1 MRDEPSDSSTPGAQ
15 PTGPAQPTQASR
27 APLPPLVDPDA
38 LGRYL
43 AQALPGPDAE
53 MPLQVERI
61 RGGHSNET
69 FFVTRGR
76 DQWALRRPPRGPLLP
91 TAHDVGREYRVLRG
105 LERTNVPIPRPILF
119 CEDTSVIGAPFYLM
133 ERAHGV
139 VIRATLP
146 PAFQAD
152 VAAREGLGY
161 AVIDTLADLH
171 AVDWQAVGLA
181 DLGKPQGYLERQLR
195 RWTGQLDASR
205 NRPLPDLDA
214 VTAWLQ
220 THLPESPAA
229 TVVHGD
235 YRLDNLM
242 FAPEP
247 PARTVAILDW
257 EMATLGDPLADV
269 GYLLSFWREPG
280 DPDFGALGDAAWNVT
295 AQPGFP
301 TRAQLVERY
310 AARTGRQ
317 MGHVNF
323 YVALAI
329 WKLAILLEGSY
340 KRHLSGTTDDPFFA
354 TLGQGIPMLARR
366 ALAVCEGAAGV

>member
-1 MRDEPSDSSTPGAQ
+1 MSDLSDQ
-15 PTGPAQPTQASR
+15 PAASPA
-27 APLPPLVDPDA
+27 LVDAEA

-43 AQALPGPDAE
+43 AEALPGPDVAA
-53 MPLQVERI
+53 PLRVERI

-69 FFVTRGR
+69 FAITRGNER
-76 DQWALRRPPRGPLLP
+76 WALRRPPRGPLLP

-105 LERTNVPIPRPILF
+105 LEQTNVPAPRPLLL
-119 CEDTSVIGAPFYLM
+119 CDDPAVIGAPFYLM
-133 ERAHGV
+133 EWVEGV

-152 VAAREGLGY
+152 VEARRGLGEQL
-161 AVIDTLADLH
+161 IDRLADLH

-214 VTAWLQ
+214 VTAWLHA
-220 THLPESPAA
+220 HLPESGAA
-229 TVVHGD
+229 TLVHGD
-235 YRLDNLM
+235 YRLDNLL

-247 PARTVAILDW
+247 PARALAILDW

-280 DPDFGALGDAAWNVT
+280 DPHFGGPDDAAWDIS
-295 AQPGFP
+295 AQPGFL
-301 TRAQLVERY
+301 TRAELVERY
-310 AARTGRQ
+310 AAHTGRQ
-317 MGHVNF
+317 LDHVAF
-323 YVALAI
+323 YIALAI

-340 KRHLSGTTDDPFFA
+340 KRHLAGTTDDPFFA
-354 TLGQGIPMLARR
+354 SLGEGVPALARR
-366 ALAVCEGAAGV
+366 ALAICEGAAGV

>member
-1 MRDEPSDSSTPGAQ
+1 MSHQRDESS
-15 PTGPAQPTQASR
+15 SV
-27 APLPPLVDPDA
+27 LPPLVDAEA

-43 AQALPGPDAE
+43 AEALPGPAASE
-53 MPLQVERI
+53 PLQVERI

-69 FFVTRGR
+69 FFITRGEER
-76 DQWALRRPPRGPLLP
+76 WALRRPPRGPLLP
-91 TAHDVGREYRVLRG
+91 TAHDVAREYRVLRG
-105 LERTNVPIPRPILF
+105 LERTNVPIPRPILL
-119 CEDTSVIGAPFYLM
+119 CEDAAVIGAPFYLM
-133 ERAHGV
+133 ERVPGV

-146 PAFQAD
+146 DAFAND
-152 VAAREGLGY
+152 EARRAIGL
-161 AVIDTLADLH
+161 AVIDRLADLH
-171 AVDWQAVGLA
+171 AVDWQAVGLG

-195 RWTGQLDASR
+195 RWSGQLDASR

-214 VTAWLQ
+214 VTAWLGA
-220 THLPESPAA
+220 HLPESPAA

-247 PARTVAILDW
+247 PPRVVAILDW

-269 GYLLSFWREPG
+269 GYLLSFWREAG
-280 DPDFGALGDAAWNVT
+280 DPDLGALGDAAWAIT

-301 TRAQLVERY
+301 SRAQLVARY
-310 AARTGRQ
+310 AERTGRQ
-317 MGHVNF
+317 MDHVAF

-340 KRHLSGTTDDPFFA
+340 KRHLAGSTDDPFFA
-354 TLGQGIPMLARR
+354 SLGEGVPALARR
-366 ALAVCEGAAGV
+366 ALAVCAGGAGA